1 MNHDC
6 VFCKI
11 SEGKEFAKVV
21 YENQDIIAFHDI
33 NPQAPVHL
41 LIIPR
46 RHFSNLLDVDR
57 QNSTILAEMLYVAT
71 ELARQMKIAE
81 TGFRIVINTNRYA
94 GQSIDHFHIHV
105 LGGRIM
111 GWPPG

>member
-1 MNHDC
+1 MNQDC
-6 VFCKI
+6 VFCRI
-11 SEGKEFAKVV
+11 SEGKSPARVV
-21 YENQDIIAFHDI
+21 YESEDIIAFHDI

-46 RHFSNLLDVDR
+46 RHFINLLDIDH
-57 QNSTILAEMLYVAT
+57 QNSIILAKMLCVAT

-111 GWPPG
+111 QWPPG